1 MDTTET
7 KGQSRRHFLTTV
19 VPACAATCL
28 GFRLALAQG
37 QTGTTNG
44 GKADAV
50 DLHPFDEVFP
60 RELTYRRFYRM
71 QYRGEIGL
79 AKFLKKE
86 IGADQAIALLK
97 KNTEHNMTRMGRAQ
111 AARTDDHSLHQYTE
125 QFRQT
130 QNYKSRLEMEI
141 VEDTDEAFELKVTK
155 CIWASTFLEADAG
168 DLGFAMVCH
177 GDYAWAES
185 FNPKIKLV
193 RDKTLMEGD
202 AICNHRYVWTG

>member
-1 MDTTET
+1 MDQIDT
-7 KGQSRRHFLTTV
+7 KGKSRRHFLTTV

-28 GFRLALAQG
+28 GFQAALARHES
-37 QTGTTNG
+37 QTPKS
-44 GKADAV
+44 GKADPD
-50 DLHPFDEVFP
+50 DLHPFDEQFP
-60 RELTYRRFYRM
+60 RKLTYRRFYRM

-79 AKFLKKE
+79 AKFLKEE

-111 AARTDDHSLHQYTE
+111 AARTDNHSLHQYTE
-125 QFRQT
+125 QFRQME
-130 QNYKSRLEMEI
+130 NYKSRLEMEI
-141 VEDTDEAFELKVTK
+141 VEDSEQAFELKVTK
-155 CIWASTFLEADAG
+155 CIWASTFLEAKAG

-202 AICNHRYVWTG
+202 PICNHRYVWTG